1 MKTLFGLPEEVK
13 FCSKCVISNQR
24 PNSSI
29 EFKNKNQKKIGIQ
42 FDKNNVC
49 SACNY
54 HEVKNKIDW
63 DKREKMLKKLLSK
76 YRRKSGYDVVVPSS
90 GGKDS
95 GMTAHI
101 LKYKYGM
108 NPLTVTWSPHE
119 FTSIGWQNFRNCI
132 DVGGFDNIL
141 FTPNGRLHRL
151 LTSLAFKNLLHPFQ
165 PFIIGQ
171 KIIGPL
177 IAAKFNIPLVIYG
190 ENPAEDGNLI
200 EENYDPKMDLDFF
213 SIQNIKK
220 IYLGGEPIDKII
232 KKYKFDLKDF
242 TPYIP
247 PTVSEIKEKK
257 IKVYYLG
264 YYIKW
269 DPQESFY
276 YAAKHTGFMP
286 NSQRTSGTY
295 SKYSS
300 IDDKIDDFH
309 WFTTFIKFGIG
320 RATYDSYQEVRNN
333 KITREEAV
341 NLVRKFDSEFPQRYF
356 QEFLDYININASS
369 FWKIIDSNR
378 SPHLWKKKKNNW
390 ILKHQVK

>member
-1 MKTLFGLPEEVK
+1 
-13 FCSKCVISNQR
+13 
-24 PNSSI
+24 
-29 EFKNKNQKKIGIQ
+29 
-42 FDKNNVC
+42 
-49 SACNY
+49 
-54 HEVKNKIDW
+54 
-63 DKREKMLKKLLSK
+63 
-76 YRRKSGYDVVVPSS
+76 
-90 GGKDS
+90 
-95 GMTAHI
+95 MTAHI

-141 FTPNGRLHRL
+141 FTPNGRLHKT

-200 EENYDPKMDLDFF
+200 EENYDPKNGFRFF

-247 PTVSEIKEKK
+247 PTVREIKEKK

-269 DPQESFY
+269 DPQKSFY

-320 RATYDSYQEVRNN
+320 RATYDLYQEVRNN

-356 QEFLDYININASS
+356 QDFLDYININASS

-378 SPHLWKKKKNNW
+378 SPHLWKKRKIIGSLNIK
-390 ILKHQVK
+390 